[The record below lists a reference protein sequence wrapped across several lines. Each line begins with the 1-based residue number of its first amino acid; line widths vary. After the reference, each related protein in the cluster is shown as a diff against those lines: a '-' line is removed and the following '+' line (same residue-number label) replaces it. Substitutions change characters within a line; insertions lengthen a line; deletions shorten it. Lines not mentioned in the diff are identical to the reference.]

1 VEFFQGPGMQQTCRE
16 ARLLPQQITPAGWG
30 LAFQGLP
37 VAHNRLGKMPNEP
50 LNQRLINLR

>member
-1 VEFFQGPGMQQTCRE
+1 MQQTCRE